1 MGAVT
6 VKVVCQVELE
16 GNGQV
21 VRIGT
26 DYVPTE
32 LTAAG
37 GEIYDQSLQV
47 SAAGAEI
54 AILYL
59 PASGVG
65 PANFDFLAIL
75 SDTDDVVLELTTD
88 RDAGVGKELYTVE
101 LRANIPFLLGS
112 DDSYANYTENFAG
125 GTLDVIDRILAKN
138 LHATQVATVRIVAA
152 T

>member
-6 VKVVCQVELE
+6 IKVVCQVELE

-21 VRIGT
+21 VRLGT

-37 GEIYDQSLQV
+37 GEIYDRTFQV

-54 AILYL
+54 VALYD
-59 PASGVG
+59 PANGVG
-65 PANFDFLAIL
+65 PADFDFLALL
-75 SDTDDVVLELTTD
+75 SDTDDVVVELTTD
-88 RDAGVGKELYTVE
+88 VNAGVGKELATLE

-125 GTLDVIDRILAKN
+125 GTLDVIDRIRAKS